1 MKNILLLG
9 ATGTAGSAITK
20 ELLKNENSHHI
31 TLFARHASQVKI
43 DSHHVTIVD
52 GDATSLNDLRS
63 VMKNQDVVY
72 CAISGKQLPLVAE
85 NIVKSMKENA
95 IERLIFMGAIGIYN
109 EIPEEIDGKDNVNQ
123 NEEQIPNRLAVDI
136 IETSQLNYTIIRPG
150 FLEEGAP
157 DDYVLSLKGEMVKGY
172 QTTISSV
179 VQLAIRLIQDE
190 ELYFHESVA
199 ITKDAAQ

>member
-20 ELLKNENSHHI
+20 ELLKEEDIHI
-31 TLFARHASQVKI
+31 TLFARHASQVI
-43 DSHHVTIVD
+43 RDSEQVTIVD
-52 GDATSLNDLRS
+52 GDATSLNDLHQ

-72 CAISGKQLPLVAE
+72 CAISGEQLPLVAE

-95 IERLIFMGAIGIYN
+95 VERIIFMGAIGIYN
-109 EIPEEIDGKDNVNQ
+109 EIPEEVDGKDNVDQ

-136 IETSQLNYTIIRPG
+136 IENSQLNYTIIRPG
-150 FLEEGAP
+150 FLEEGDS

-179 VQLAIRLIQDE
+179 VQLAIQLIKDE
-190 ELYFHESVA
+190 QLYSHQSVA
-199 ITKDAAQ
+199 ITKDATQ

>member
-20 ELLKNENSHHI
+20 ELLKEEDIHI
-31 TLFARHASQVKI
+31 TLFARHASQVKR
-43 DSHHVTIVD
+43 DSEHVTTVD
-52 GDATSLNDLRS
+52 GDATSLNDLDK

-72 CAISGKQLPLVAE
+72 CAISGEQLPLIAE

-95 IERLIFMGAIGIYN
+95 VERIIFMGAIGIYN
-109 EIPEEIDGKDNVNQ
+109 EIPEEIDGKDNVDQ

-136 IETSQLNYTIIRPG
+136 IENSQLNYTIIRPG
-150 FLEEGAP
+150 FLEEGDQ

-179 VQLAIRLIQDE
+179 VQLAIRLIKDE
-190 ELYFHESVA
+190 QLYSHQSVA
-199 ITKDAAQ
+199 IIKDATQ

>member
-20 ELLKNENSHHI
+20 ELLKEEDIHI
-31 TLFARHASQVKI
+31 TLFARHASQVKR
-43 DSHHVTIVD
+43 DSEHVTIVD
-52 GDATSLNDLRS
+52 GDATSLNDLDK

-72 CAISGKQLPLVAE
+72 CAISGEQLPLVAE
-85 NIVKSMKENA
+85 NIVRSMKENVV
-95 IERLIFMGAIGIYN
+95 ERIIFMGAIGIYN
-109 EIPEEIDGKDNVNQ
+109 EIPEEIDGKDNVDQ

-136 IETSQLNYTIIRPG
+136 IENSQLNYTIIRPG
-150 FLEEGAP
+150 FLEEGDS

-179 VQLAIRLIQDE
+179 VQLAIRLIKDE
-190 ELYFHESVA
+190 QLYSHESVA
-199 ITKDAAQ
+199 ITKDATQ

>member
-20 ELLKNENSHHI
+20 ELLKEEDIHI
-31 TLFARHASQVKI
+31 TLFARHASQVKS
-43 DSHHVTIVD
+43 DSEHVTIVD
-52 GDATSLNDLRS
+52 GDATSLNDLDK

-72 CAISGKQLPLVAE
+72 CAISGEQLPLVAK

-95 IERLIFMGAIGIYN
+95 VERIIFMGAIGIYN
-109 EIPEEIDGKDNVNQ
+109 EIPEEIDGKDNVDQ

-136 IETSQLNYTIIRPG
+136 IENSQLNYTIIRPG
-150 FLEEGAP
+150 FLEEGDP

-179 VQLAIRLIQDE
+179 VQLAIRLIKDE
-190 ELYFHESVA
+190 QLYSHQSVA
-199 ITKDAAQ
+199 IIKDVTQ

>member
-20 ELLKNENSHHI
+20 ELLKEEDIHI
-31 TLFARHASQVKI
+31 TLFARHASQVKR
-43 DSHHVTIVD
+43 DSEHVTTVD
-52 GDATSLNDLRS
+52 GDATSLNDLDK

-72 CAISGKQLPLVAE
+72 CAISGEQLPLIAE

-95 IERLIFMGAIGIYN
+95 VERIIFMGAIGIYN
-109 EIPEEIDGKDNVNQ
+109 EIPEEIDGKDNVDQ

-136 IETSQLNYTIIRPG
+136 IENSQLNYTIIRPG
-150 FLEEGAP
+150 FLEEGDP

-179 VQLAIRLIQDE
+179 VQLAIRLIKDE
-190 ELYFHESVA
+190 QLYSHQSVA
-199 ITKDAAQ
+199 IIKDATQ